1 MKISVQC
8 YSGYKVDET
17 PRSIQFGSLVVEIKE
32 VQDRWIGPDHR
43 YFKVLGK
50 DDATYII
57 RQNTISQ
64 AWELTYYR
72 QAPTNSRV
80 WDL

>member
-17 PRSIQFGSLVVEIKE
+17 PRSIQFGSLVVEVKE

-43 YFKVLGK
+43 YFKVLGE